1 MNESDDQ
8 ARPVTRAG
16 KVWHRRSVVLRRDD
30 HVGDPIGLI
39 FLEDAVTISD
49 RIIARLRDYF
59 GPRVRILKA
68 EVSHQEIV
76 VDVESRGWR
85 DESNRLATAA
95 AELHRKG
102 ARRNAQAMYRE
113 ALEIDPLNGDA
124 MQGLGLALAENE
136 KWAEGLSILK
146 RAREC
151 QERDSVEMLTAMAK
165 CAARLQRAASAVI
178 YLERAYDLE
187 PRNFVV
193 RSALRALGRDPSQGG
208 GGGAAG
214 GGAVNS
220 GES

>member
-1 MNESDDQ
+1 MSESDEQ
-8 ARPVTRAG
+8 SKPPRRAG
-16 KVWHRRSVVLRRDD
+16 KVWHQRAVVLRRDD

-39 FLEDAVTISD
+39 FLEDARTISD

-59 GPRVRILKA
+59 GPRVRIVKA
-68 EVSHQEIV
+68 EVSHEEIV
-76 VDVESRGWR
+76 AHVESRGWH
-85 DESNRLATAA
+85 DESNRLAAAA
-95 AELHRKG
+95 AELNRKG

-124 MQGLGLALAENE
+124 MLSLGLALADAE
-136 KWAEGLSILK
+136 KFAEALALLK

-151 QERDSVEMLTAMAK
+151 QGADTVDMLTAMAK

-178 YLERAYDLE
+178 YLERAYELD
-187 PRNFVV
+187 PRNFMV

-208 GGGAAG
+208 SGGASS